1 MLEHPLPGGE
11 REGGEIHSRHCIHPI
26 WTDRDPMFAY
36 YLQLG
41 LRSLRRNPMLTTL
54 MVMAIG
60 FGVAASMIT
69 YSVFRAV
76 SDDPIPNKSSQL
88 FAPQIDG
95 WGPQQNDNGEIPGA
109 LNYVDAMALMRAHK
123 ASRQTLIYPVMLS
136 ALGRD
141 ADSVPTSAAGYAVT
155 GDFFPMFEVPFL
167 YGSGWN
173 TDEDDHRAA
182 DVVLSQEFNQRMFGG
197 ANSVGKEIQFGGNTY
212 RIVGV
217 AKHWNPAPRFYAVW
231 SDDGFSEAP
240 DFYVLLN
247 RMLDLHVDSSGRN
260 SCRGNLTF
268 TGWDQWL
275 QSNCIWLMPWVELDT
290 SSDVAQYRQ
299 FLTSYATDQQHA
311 GRFGWPANVRLPDV
325 MEFLTQQNVVPPESR
340 ISLIVALCFFV
351 ICLVNTIG
359 LLLAKFMRRAGE
371 IGVRRALG
379 ATRRE
384 IYTQYLLE
392 AASVGIA
399 GGLLG
404 LLLTA
409 VGMSAVTL
417 LFDEEIAQ
425 LAHMDLSLIALTL
438 LMAILAT
445 VAAAFYPAWRAAQ
458 VQPAWQL
465 KSN

>member
-1 MLEHPLPGGE
+1 
-11 REGGEIHSRHCIHPI
+11 
-26 WTDRDPMFAY
+26 MFAY

-41 LRSLRRNPMLTTL
+41 LRSLRRNPMLTAL

-76 SDDPIPNKSSQL
+76 SGDPIPDKSSQL
-88 FAPQIDG
+88 FVPQVDG
-95 WGPQQNDNGEIPGA
+95 WGPQQNEKGDPAGA
-109 LNYVDAMALMRAHK
+109 LSYIDAMALMRAHK
-123 ASRQTLIYPVMLS
+123 TSRQTLIYPVMLI
-136 ALGRD
+136 APGRD
-141 ADSVPTSAAGYAVT
+141 ADSVPTSASGYAVT
-155 GDFFPMFEVPFL
+155 GDFFSMFEVPFL
-167 YGSGWN
+167 YGSGWSA
-173 TDEDDHRAA
+173 DEDNHRAA
-182 DVVLSQEFNQRMFGG
+182 DVVLTQEFNQHMFGG
-197 ANSVGKEIQFGGNTY
+197 ANSVGKEIVLGATTY
-212 RIVGV
+212 RVVGV
-217 AKHWNPAPRFYAVW
+217 ARHWNPAPRFYSAW
-231 SDDGFSEAP
+231 SDDDPFSESP

-247 RMLDLHVDSSGRN
+247 RALDLHVDSSGRN

-268 TGWDQWL
+268 SGWDQWL
-275 QSNCIWLMPWVELDT
+275 QSNCVWLMPWVELD
-290 SSDVAQYRQ
+290 SASDVAQYRQ
-299 FLTSYATDQQHA
+299 FLTSYASDQQHA
-311 GRFGWPANVRLPDV
+311 GRFGWPPNIRLLDV
-325 MEFLTQQNVVPPESR
+325 KAFLAQQQVVPPESR
-340 ISLIVALCFFV
+340 VSLIVALCFFV

-399 GGLLG
+399 GGALG

-417 LFDEEIAQ
+417 LFDADIAQ
-425 LAHMDLSLIALTL
+425 LAHMDLSLVALTL